1 MSSSLLGK
9 LAAAAG
15 QPYEE
20 TLTGFKWIARVP
32 GLAFGYEEALGYC
45 CDPEH
50 VRDKD
55 GVSALLMLCELAAS
69 AKAAGRSL
77 TDLLDDLALEH
88 GLHATDQLSVRVTDV
103 AEIAAAME
111 RLRATPP
118 TSLGGLSVLSV
129 DDLSLGS
136 ATLPPTEGL
145 RYHLADDA
153 RVIVRPSG
161 TEPKLK
167 AYLEVVV
174 PVSEHDGGV
183 DAARIS
189 AAGRL
194 DAITQDLRHA
204 LGL

>member
-1 MSSSLLGK
+1 M
-9 LAAAAG
+9 
-15 QPYEE
+15 
-20 TLTGFKWIARVP
+20 P

-129 DDLSLGS
+129 DDLV
-136 ATLPPTEGL
+136 AGL
-145 RYHLADDA
+145 RHRSRRPRACATTSPTTPASSSA
-153 RVIVRPSG
+153 RPAPSR
-161 TEPKLK
+161 
-167 AYLEVVV
+167 
-174 PVSEHDGGV
+174 S
-183 DAARIS
+183 
-189 AAGRL
+189 
-194 DAITQDLRHA
+194 
-204 LGL
+204 